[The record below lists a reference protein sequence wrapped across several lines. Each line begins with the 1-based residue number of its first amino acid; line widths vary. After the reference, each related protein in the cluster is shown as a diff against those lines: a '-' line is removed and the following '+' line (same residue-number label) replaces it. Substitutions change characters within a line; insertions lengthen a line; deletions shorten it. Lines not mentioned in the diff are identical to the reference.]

1 MDSTRNLHCDS
12 TLAHAACV
20 LTVSTYVMITII
32 SATITNRAMQRK
44 ATIPPMMAMSL
55 PPLPSLLAGVGVA
68 LMGAAV
74 TSLNPAVRNVP
85 SLMPA

>member
-1 MDSTRNLHCDS
+1 M
-12 TLAHAACV
+12 
-20 LTVSTYVMITII
+20 MTII

-74 TSLNPAVRNVP
+74 TPLNPA
-85 SLMPA
+85 L